1 VDHQEKAKQQYV
13 REELVKQ
20 SKLIDKN
27 RKKIIRLIFASILI
41 PIALLLLNCWL
52 TLEQNYG
59 KWSARTGSIIVFFI
73 ITAEFLIFANKDLM
87 KPPDRDK
94 NGLTYRVIALHDELA
109 KKYNVEN
116 NKWPFR
122 ILYVALIGTIIW
134 GYGDFIWG
142 FFSKIP

>member
-1 VDHQEKAKQQYV
+1 MDHQEKAKQQYV

-59 KWSARTGSIIVFFI
+59 KWFARTGSIIVFFI

>member
-1 VDHQEKAKQQYV
+1 MDHQEKAKQQYV

>member
-59 KWSARTGSIIVFFI
+59 KWFARTGSIIVFFI